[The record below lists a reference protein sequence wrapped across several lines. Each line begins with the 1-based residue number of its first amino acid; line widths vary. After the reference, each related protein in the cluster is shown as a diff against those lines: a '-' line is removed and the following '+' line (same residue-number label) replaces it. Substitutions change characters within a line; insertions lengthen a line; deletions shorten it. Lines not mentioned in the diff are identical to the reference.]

1 MNHKDMVV
9 RGRVKGCRS
18 GSRRQGGRV
27 VGGQGGRVVGV
38 GGGQGG
44 RVGGRGGREA
54 GGAGGG
60 VNSMNE
66 RGTVPLSVLG
76 PGASSQRAPRLRVRR
91 RSAA

>member
-1 MNHKDMVV
+1 MVNDKYMLV
-9 RGRVKGCRS
+9 CGRAKGS
-18 GSRRQGGRV
+18 GRQGGAGVQGGRV
-27 VGGQGGRVVGV
+27 VGGGRVV
-38 GGGQGG
+38 
-44 RVGGRGGREA
+44 
-54 GGAGGG
+54 AGGG